1 MRQLSKFFY
10 IVLAVFAVAACGAE
24 PTVNRIPLDVA
35 DVPNIHHPTA
45 QHFTS
50 GQPAK
55 NDLIKLKDQGVT
67 AVINLLTDADM
78 GNDDEAN
85 WAQELNLDYYRVP
98 VAGGADLTREN
109 VAELDRLIA
118 RTENQTTLI
127 HCSSSNRV
135 GAMMALRAA
144 WHQGASTEEA
154 LTVGREY
161 GLKGLH
167 TQVEKLLNE

>member
-1 MRQLSKFFY
+1 MRQVSTLLL
-10 IVLAVFAVAACGAE
+10 IVLAVLALTACDAE

-45 QHFTS
+45 HHFTS
-50 GQPAK
+50 GEPTK
-55 NDLIKLKDQGVT
+55 SDLIKLKGQGVT

-78 GNDDEAN
+78 GNHHEAN

-109 VAELDRLIA
+109 VAEFDRLIA
-118 RTENQTTLI
+118 LTENQTTLI

-144 WHQGASTEEA
+144 WHRGASTEEA
-154 LTVGREY
+154 LTIGREY

>member
-10 IVLAVFAVAACGAE
+10 IVLAVFAVAACDAE
-24 PTVNRIPLDVA
+24 PTVNRIPMDVA

-109 VAELDRLIA
+109 VTEFDRLIA
-118 RTENQTTLI
+118 LTADQTTLI

-144 WHQGASTEEA
+144 WHQGASTEDA
-154 LTVGREY
+154 LRVGRDY
-161 GLKGLH
+161 GLKDLQTH
-167 TQVEKLLNE
+167 VEKLLNE